1 MKKVHLFLMLFT
13 LIAKLGV
20 AQPGKPGSWWAVM
33 AEGNVQYSDCTVY
46 IAAENEKLKFNG
58 GYPTEYRCVLPGSN
72 RLFIEEIHLI
82 DSTTINLFI
91 NLDMPRKHDIA
102 EFLKNSGKSRY
113 ANSGDI
119 RPFPIIS
126 YQIKFGNKVLYT
138 EDVQMGIDEIGYVR
152 LTCPDAPRVEKLL
165 KSGKEV
171 ITIKVDYWEK
181 FKLTNI
187 CKISANQIDTMQ
199 FVKDFFS
206 PVENNTI
213 TAAQIGIASRIIS
226 SKLIADCEQIGSL
239 DESADRDAQ
248 AMREILFKQVSAYM
262 NAALESMG
270 RKILIPLD
278 FSEERYASDFDTEIA
293 YDAKNMSK
301 EQFRKKYHKEDLDKS
316 KKERIK
322 KGGGGIGIVDIFNI
336 TGKGEKKSFE
346 AGETHKIFSKDDA
359 WQSIMKDSYEYEW
372 KGGKYYPKSIIAYE
386 DLSDFHNINFDF
398 NHRSSSYA
406 QSKES
411 KIFHVRVKTD

>member
-1 MKKVHLFLMLFT
+1 M
-13 LIAKLGV
+13 LIAQLGV
-20 AQPGKPGSWWAVM
+20 SQPEHGSWWAVM
-33 AEGNVQYSDCTVY
+33 TEGNVPYLDCT
-46 IAAENEKLKFNG
+46 IFSAAENEKLKLND
-58 GYPTEYRCVLPGSN
+58 GYSPEYRHLLPGPE
-72 RLFIEEIHLI
+72 RLFIEEIYLI

-91 NLDMPRKHDIA
+91 NLDMPRKHNVA
-102 EFLKNSGKSRY
+102 EFLKNSGKGRY
-113 ANSGDI
+113 TNSGDI

-126 YQIKFGNKVLYT
+126 YQIKFRNKVLYT
-138 EDVQMGIDEIGYVR
+138 EDAQIGIDEIGYVR
-152 LTCPDAPRVEKLL
+152 LTCPDAPRVVKLL

-171 ITIKVDYWEK
+171 ITIKVEYWEK

-187 CKISANQIDTMQ
+187 CKISANQIDTMK

-226 SKLIADCEQIGSL
+226 SKLIADCEHIGSL

-248 AMREILFKQVSAYM
+248 AMRKILFEQVSAYM

-278 FSEERYASDFDTEIA
+278 FSEERYASDFDTKIS

-301 EQFRKKYHKEDLDKS
+301 EQFRKKYHKENLDRS
-316 KKERIK
+316 KKERVK
-322 KGGGGIGIVDIFNI
+322 KIGGGLGIVDVFNI

-346 AGETHKIFSKDDA
+346 AGETHKIFSTDDA
-359 WQSIMKDSYEYEW
+359 WQNIIKDSYEYEW
-372 KGGKYYPKSIIAYE
+372 EGGKYYPKSIIAYE

-398 NHRSSSYA
+398 KHRSSSYA

-411 KIFHVRVKTD
+411 KIFHVRIKRN